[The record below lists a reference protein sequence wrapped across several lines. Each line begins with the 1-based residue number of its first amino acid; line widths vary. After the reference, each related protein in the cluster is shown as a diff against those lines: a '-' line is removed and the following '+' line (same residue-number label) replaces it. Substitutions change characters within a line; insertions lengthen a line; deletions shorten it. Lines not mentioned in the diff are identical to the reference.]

1 MHHIDMRIYHIGLP
15 KTGTTSLQ
23 FALQTNPRYLGTFQ
37 PRAGNKS
44 KEPYKALTNFL
55 LGKSDDIGLEL
66 PESFIYSEE
75 EILVNGTENKVI
87 DNLNRLF
94 SILQPEDRILIST
107 RQTESAVVSAYYEF
121 YRFLEHTPLD
131 EVMQTCWLK
140 PYEPGYI
147 ESIIPL
153 DLRAQ
158 VIFGSLENLYDDFRG
173 VFDESV
179 FRQLLENEPK
189 NKRKVIEHSVEVT
202 YYWRPFPPALSLSI
216 DAWLWNPICKLPLFQ
231 LRENLFQSYQVRRKR
246 LIPRVS
252 PQDFLRK
259 TELYDRAY

>member
-55 LGKSDDIGLEL
+55 LGNSDDIGLEL

-75 EILVNGTENKVI
+75 EILVNSTENKVI
-87 DNLNRLF
+87 ENLSRLF

-158 VIFGSLENLYDDFRG
+158 VIFASLETRYENFRC

-179 FRQLLENEPK
+179 FRQLTEKKPS
-189 NKRKVIEHSVEVT
+189 NKRKEVDNLVEVD
-202 YYWRPFPPALSLSI
+202 YYWRPFAPSI
-216 DAWLWNPICKLPLFQ
+216 SITFDSWLWNPICKFSPLPLRPDFFHRLQ
-231 LRENLFQSYQVRRKR
+231 IIRKR
-246 LIPRVS
+246 MINKVLFHEIMR
-252 PQDFLRK
+252 
-259 TELYDRAY
+259 